1 MNEEKDIKVQINEY
15 HKLLEDL
22 KTKNISLPDE
32 FVSELLIE
40 KLLES
45 WTEYKQQ
52 LKHKHK
58 KKSLPDLITH
68 IIIKD
73 TNMKK
78 SVATRTKAISTK
90 ENMVQDKPFHKRY
103 ANKIDHNN
111 KNKYKYN
118 NPCAAPSN
126 PIPRSLSSNPSFKK
140 KVLVLLVGN
149 QDILFLSAGTK
160 L

>member
-1 MNEEKDIKVQINEY
+1 M
-15 HKLLEDL
+15 
-22 KTKNISLPDE
+22 
-32 FVSELLIE
+32 
-40 KLLES
+40 
-45 WTEYKQQ
+45 
-52 LKHKHK
+52 
-58 KKSLPDLITH
+58 SLPDLITH
-68 IIIKD
+68 IIIEDK
-73 TNMKK
+73 NRKK
-78 SVATRTKAISTK
+78 SATTRTKAMSAKANT
-90 ENMVQDKPFHKRY
+90 VQDKPFHKRY
-103 ANKIDHNN
+103 ANKTYHNN